1 VEDIGLPELTS
12 EQTEELCSIAEE
24 AARKY
29 VLSKIAIKKLESLNV
44 SVEVEG
50 DKPLKLS
57 VEVDIELSPQV
68 ENINVQELANQAV
81 REAFTSAEKY
91 LKELKCH
98 S

>member
-1 VEDIGLPELTS
+1 MEDIGLPELTS